1 MVKIQTHRGHSL
13 GQGAPDRTMAQ
24 KLHLEPSP
32 APSQVAPNL
41 KVPCKK
47 LDLVWHQAPTRPLL
61 PLHPSPDS
69 QGDFHTHSCTG
80 IQLLSTRQHQKL
92 RSGPRS
98 SPGGH
103 PRPSPSPPTAEG
115 TAGCRPGAP
124 RMERRQS
131 CNEDAGWLPPFG
143 MCRCGT
149 QRAQP
154 SPRCRPGSLRFTC
167 PCRLHTPPS
176 SPQSPSNPAC
186 DIPPL

>member
-47 LDLVWHQAPTRPLL
+47 RFGLAKHPHGPCFLSTLL
-61 PLHPSPDS
+61 PIPREIFTPTPKPES
-69 QGDFHTHSCTG
+69 SCPPP
-80 IQLLSTRQHQKL
+80 RQHQKL

-149 QRAQP
+149 ERAQP

-176 SPQSPSNPAC
+176 SPQSPSHPAC